1 MDLLFCFLL
10 KKRWKWNAEFVL
22 MKERAIRKLFVFVS
36 SSFLFLK
43 FSQFLPVQF
52 ELHQLNGSLLINLV
66 FGSLLLLDFFLLQLF
81 LNILACV

>member
-36 SSFLFLK
+36 SFWFLK
-43 FSQFLPVQF
+43 FSQFRPVQF

-66 FGSLLLLDFFLLQLF
+66 FGSLL
-81 LNILACV
+81 